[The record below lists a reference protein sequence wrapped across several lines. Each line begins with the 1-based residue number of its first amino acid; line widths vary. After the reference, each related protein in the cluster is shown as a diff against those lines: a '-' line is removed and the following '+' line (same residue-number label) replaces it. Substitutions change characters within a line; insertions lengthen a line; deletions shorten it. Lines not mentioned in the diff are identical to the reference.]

1 MELERRALQSR
12 SRAELDDLF
21 GVAAPGVMPS
31 GEGIGT
37 AMPVPGWWLGRF
49 LSWLIRCL
57 VWQGKRVDAAAGT
70 LRNRVSPFG
79 LLAFQASVATAASRV
94 DGRPCWVLDYS
105 RTSWL
110 GRLVRD
116 ELREVAPGLYLGV
129 GFVAARRGGYFSL
142 SYRPETPGL
151 AGRRIAAAAAL
162 FAVAFAVYLGVRLM
176 SDEPVTY
183 AGPDDHFKYGSTG
196 GERASGIPVVIW
208 KLLPEMFPEY
218 LPGPGLQ
225 SLGFLFEPNRDL
237 PIGVARRN
245 VRGIDSVF
253 VNCAVCHVGSVRAT
267 AESPRSIVLG
277 MPANGLDLESFERFL
292 FNCATDERFTAERV
306 IAEMEK
312 RGIEDDLINTLLLRF
327 VGISLMRD
335 RLLMLRHRF
344 LSFLDREPAA
354 GPGRVDTFN
363 PPKVLMNFPMA
374 TLPKKE
380 WVGNCDLPSV
390 WRQRQREE
398 RHMWLHWDGNND
410 SVRERNRS
418 AAFGTGATP
427 TTLDRESMR
436 RTEDWLLDAEPPPY
450 PRDSPQHRFDP
461 ALAERGRPLYSGL
474 CARCH
479 GESGTDFA
487 GAEVGKV
494 TPIEEIRTDRARL
507 DSYTPEVTA
516 NQNLLYAGYPEERFR
531 RFRKTFGY
539 ANQPLDGIWL
549 RGPYLHNGSVPT
561 LRDLL
566 EPAESR
572 PKTFYRGYDVFDS
585 VRVGFVSDVAEEEGR
600 KHFLFDTVLRGN
612 GNGGHDGPEY
622 GTDLPPADKDAIVE
636 YLKTF

>member
-21 GVAAPGVMPS
+21 GAAAPGAMPS

-57 VWQGKRVDAAAGT
+57 VWQGKRVDAAAAT

-79 LLAFQASVATAASRV
+79 LLAFPASVATAASRV
-94 DGRPCWVLDYS
+94 DGKPCWVLDYS

-110 GRLVRD
+110 GRFVRD
-116 ELREVAPGLYLGV
+116 ELREMVPGLYLGV
-129 GFVAARRGGYFSL
+129 GFVAGRRAGYFSL
-142 SYRPETPGL
+142 SYRPERPSL
-151 AGRRIAAAAAL
+151 VGRRVAAAAAL
-162 FAVAFAVYLGVRLM
+162 LAAAFAVYLGVRLNR
-176 SDEPVTY
+176 DEPVTY
-183 AGPDDHFKYGSTG
+183 ADPDDHFKYGSTG
-196 GERASGIPVVIW
+196 GERASGIPIVIW

-225 SLGFLFEPNRDL
+225 SLGFLFEPSRDL
-237 PIGVARRN
+237 PIGVSRRN

-267 AESPRSIVLG
+267 AESPRLIVLG

-335 RLLMLRHRF
+335 RLLMLRIDSFVPRPGTGRRAGARGHLQLAQGAHE
-344 LSFLDREPAA
+344 LSNGDAAGKGMGRQLRSPLGLAPAA
-354 GPGRVDTFN
+354 ARGG
-363 PPKVLMNFPMA
+363 
-374 TLPKKE
+374 
-380 WVGNCDLPSV
+380 
-390 WRQRQREE
+390 
-398 RHMWLHWDGNND
+398 HMWLHWDGNND

-450 PRDSPQHRFDP
+450 PRNSPHYPFDP
-461 ALAERGRPLYSGL
+461 ALAERGRPLYGSSARGVMARAEPTSPAPTSARSRRSRDPDRSRAPGLLHGRGGGEPEPPLRGLPGGRGSGTSARPSAMRTSRSTASG
-474 CARCH
+474 CAGPTSTTARCPH
-479 GESGTDFA
+479 
-487 GAEVGKV
+487 
-494 TPIEEIRTDRARL
+494 
-507 DSYTPEVTA
+507 
-516 NQNLLYAGYPEERFR
+516 
-531 RFRKTFGY
+531 
-539 ANQPLDGIWL
+539 
-549 RGPYLHNGSVPT
+549 
-561 LRDLL
+561 
-566 EPAESR
+566 
-572 PKTFYRGYDVFDS
+572 
-585 VRVGFVSDVAEEEGR
+585 
-600 KHFLFDTVLRGN
+600 
-612 GNGGHDGPEY
+612 
-622 GTDLPPADKDAIVE
+622 
-636 YLKTF
+636 